1 MTWDHEVC
9 VLTIETSV
17 TVGFRS
23 HHLAIWLSDYLVP
36 AVFAL
41 SQISSLAQIKVS
53 TWIVESLFSRQALD
67 SAVEMFTLWSN
78 LARVIPVHRDSWTRT
93 RSRVVDC
100 KRICVRQQTLSLPP
114 LLLVLPFRGKVK
126 VNAVNMKVKV
136 KSRNVNVEVINK

>member
-1 MTWDHEVC
+1 MTWDHKVC

-36 AVFAL
+36 AVLAL

-67 SAVEMFTLWSN
+67 SAVEMFTLWPN
-78 LARVIPVHRDSWTRT
+78 LARVKPVHRDSWTRT